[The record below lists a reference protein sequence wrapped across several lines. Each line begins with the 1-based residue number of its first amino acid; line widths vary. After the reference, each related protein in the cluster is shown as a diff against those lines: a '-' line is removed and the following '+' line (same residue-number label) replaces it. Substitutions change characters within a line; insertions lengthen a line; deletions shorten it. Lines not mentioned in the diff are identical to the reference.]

1 MEASRAEPDRVD
13 LHELAKGWKAAI
25 ARASDPATRL
35 EAQVKNDRGNLPLH
49 TAASFR
55 APLEVAEAL
64 LEAYPEAASITNNYG
79 NLALHFTAWK
89 KGPLDVEKLLLRI
102 FPEGAAR
109 KNNHGNL
116 PLHYA
121 AHYNAPLEVVEALY
135 RAYPEAAH
143 QKNND
148 SNTPLDLAIAD
159 GASPNVVALLQ
170 GKTSPP
176 SDDEVFEGAKS
187 KCERMEKELQ
197 RGMESHDVIQ
207 EELESVLSLLMDIKE
222 AHPHALFSAGVDPT
236 TVTDMDS
243 LLQQVRRA
251 GEEDRGEAP
260 PGGVEESQLG
270 TTPLGAHGSLHDDD
284 HEIQMIEDALVPP
297 DDEVEGV
304 LSKIIG
310 LETVKNQIRGLRRT
324 IELEKMD
331 IERAGRTDA
340 PLPRHMAFVG
350 NPGTGKTFVADT
362 ILPLLFKI
370 GAVSTPNIV
379 TACRDDLVDRKSE
392 SRTVEK
398 TRRVLEKASGGV
410 LFVDE
415 AYTLFPSTARPR
427 GRDHGAAALREIAS
441 CMPSGS
447 PLIVL
452 AGYAEDLDRV
462 LAANVVK
469 NSVLLR
475 VEFPDPSPSDIARMF
490 LAKLGG
496 KGLVPGDGLSVEYL
510 SELLSSNTDEEWRFE
525 RNGRITDLLLNSVRN
540 EIKRRVEGGVD
551 TESRQSTLHF
561 KALPSPVQEKVPMT
575 APEEVV
581 VTVEDLE
588 RAMVNL

>member
-1 MEASRAEPDRVD
+1 MN
-13 LHELAKGWKAAI
+13 
-25 ARASDPATRL
+25 RL
-35 EAQVKNDRGNLPLH
+35 Q
-49 TAASFR
+49 
-55 APLEVAEAL
+55 
-64 LEAYPEAASITNNYG
+64 NY
-79 NLALHFTAWK
+79 AFFCPK
-89 KGPLDVEKLLLRI
+89 
-102 FPEGAAR
+102 GAAR

-176 SDDEVFEGAKS
+176 SDDEVFDGAKS

-197 RGMESHDVIQ
+197 RGMESHDVVQ

-222 AHPHALFSAGVDPT
+222 AHPHALFSAGVDPG

-243 LLQQVRRA
+243 LLHQVRHA
-251 GEEDRGEAP
+251 GEEDRGEVP
-260 PGGVEESQLG
+260 SGVEESQLSALG
-270 TTPLGAHGSLHDDD
+270 THSGANDDD

-331 IERAGRTDA
+331 IERAGRGDA

-350 NPGTGKTFVADT
+350 NPGTGKTFVAEV
-362 ILPLLFKI
+362 ILPLFFQI
-370 GAVSTPNIV
+370 GAVSSPNV
-379 TACRDDLVDRKSE
+379 VYACRDDLVDRKSE
-392 SRTVEK
+392 TRTIAK
-398 TRRVLEKASGGV
+398 TRRVIERASGGV

-427 GRDHGAAALREIAS
+427 GRDHGSAALREIAS
-441 CMPSGS
+441 FMPSGS
-447 PLIVL
+447 PLVL
-452 AGYAEDLDRV
+452 LSGYSEDLDRV

-475 VEFPDPSPSDIARMF
+475 VEFPDPSSSDIARMF
-490 LAKLGG
+490 LAKLSA

-525 RNGRITDLLLNSVRN
+525 RNGRIADLLLNSVRS
-540 EIKRRVEGGVD
+540 EIKRRVEGGID
-551 TESRQSTLHF
+551 TESRQSTLHI
-561 KALPSPVQEKVPMT
+561 KALPSPVQQKIPMT
-575 APEEVV
+575 VPEEVV

>member
-1 MEASRAEPDRVD
+1 MLKNCSYEFSPRVSIC
-13 LHELAKGWKAAI
+13 AI
-25 ARASDPATRL
+25 CSFSSP
-35 EAQVKNDRGNLPLH
+35 GLH
-49 TAASFR
+49 TSQQKVLAS
-55 APLEVAEAL
+55 PLGQ
-64 LEAYPEAASITNNYG
+64 TNF
-79 NLALHFTAWK
+79 LSK
-89 KGPLDVEKLLLRI
+89 
-102 FPEGAAR
+102 GAAR

-222 AHPHALFSAGVDPT
+222 AHPHALFSAGVDPG

-251 GEEDRGEAP
+251 GEEDRGEASSS
-260 PGGVEESQLG
+260 VEESQLSAV
-270 TTPLGAHGSLHDDD
+270 GAHGTAHDDD

-297 DDEVEGV
+297 DDEVENV

-310 LETVKNQIRGLRRT
+310 IETVKNQIRGLRRT
-324 IELEKMD
+324 IELEKID
-331 IERAGRTDA
+331 SGRSGRDDST
-340 PLPRHMAFVG
+340 LPRHMAFVG
-350 NPGTGKTFVADT
+350 NPGTGKSYVAEV
-362 ILPLLFKI
+362 IMPLFFKI
-370 GAVSTPNIV
+370 GAVSSPNV
-379 TACRDDLVDRKSE
+379 VYACRDDLVDRKSE
-392 SRTVEK
+392 ARTINK
-398 TRRVLEKASGGV
+398 TRRVIERASGGV

-415 AYTLFPSTARPR
+415 AYTLFPSSARPR

-441 CMPSGS
+441 FMPTGS
-447 PLIVL
+447 PLVVL

-475 VEFPDPSPSDIARMF
+475 VEFPDPSTSDIARMF
-490 LAKLGG
+490 IAKLSA

-510 SELLSSNTDEEWRFE
+510 AELLSSNTDEEWRSE
-525 RNGRITDLLLNSVRN
+525 RNGRIADLLLNSVRS
-540 EIKRRVEGGVD
+540 EIKRRVEGGID

-561 KALPSPVQEKVPMT
+561 KALPSPVQQKIPMT
-575 APEEVV
+575 VPEEVV

>member
-1 MEASRAEPDRVD
+1 MR
-13 LHELAKGWKAAI
+13 
-25 ARASDPATRL
+25 RL
-35 EAQVKNDRGNLPLH
+35 VSLSCFDVTQPKHWLILSVQP
-49 TAASFR
+49 TI
-55 APLEVAEAL
+55 L
-64 LEAYPEAASITNNYG
+64 L
-79 NLALHFTAWK
+79 K
-89 KGPLDVEKLLLRI
+89 
-102 FPEGAAR
+102 GAAR

-222 AHPHALFSAGVDPT
+222 AHPHALFSAGVDPG

-243 LLQQVRRA
+243 LLQQVRLA
-251 GEEDRGEAP
+251 GEEDRGEASS
-260 PGGVEESQLG
+260 GVEESQLSA
-270 TTPLGAHGSLHDDD
+270 LGAHSTSAHDDD

-297 DDEVEGV
+297 DDEVENI

-310 LETVKNQIRGLRRT
+310 IETVKNQIRGLRRT
-324 IELEKMD
+324 IELEKID
-331 IERAGRTDA
+331 PGGSGRDDST
-340 PLPRHMAFVG
+340 LPRHMAFVG
-350 NPGTGKTFVADT
+350 NPGTGKSFVAEV
-362 ILPLLFKI
+362 IMPLFFKI
-370 GAVSTPNIV
+370 GAVSSPNV
-379 TACRDDLVDRKSE
+379 VYACRDDLVDRKSE
-392 SRTVEK
+392 ARTIAK
-398 TRRVLEKASGGV
+398 TRRVIERASGGV

-441 CMPSGS
+441 FMPTGS
-447 PLIVL
+447 PLIAL
-452 AGYAEDLDRV
+452 AGHAEDLDPQKI
-462 LAANVVK
+462 L
-469 NSVLLR
+469 
-475 VEFPDPSPSDIARMF
+475 
-490 LAKLGG
+490 
-496 KGLVPGDGLSVEYL
+496 
-510 SELLSSNTDEEWRFE
+510 
-525 RNGRITDLLLNSVRN
+525 
-540 EIKRRVEGGVD
+540 
-551 TESRQSTLHF
+551 
-561 KALPSPVQEKVPMT
+561 
-575 APEEVV
+575 
-581 VTVEDLE
+581 
-588 RAMVNL
+588 

>member
-1 MEASRAEPDRVD
+1 
-13 LHELAKGWKAAI
+13 
-25 ARASDPATRL
+25 
-35 EAQVKNDRGNLPLH
+35 
-49 TAASFR
+49 
-55 APLEVAEAL
+55 
-64 LEAYPEAASITNNYG
+64 
-79 NLALHFTAWK
+79 
-89 KGPLDVEKLLLRI
+89 
-102 FPEGAAR
+102 
-109 KNNHGNL
+109 
-116 PLHYA
+116 
-121 AHYNAPLEVVEALY
+121 
-135 RAYPEAAH
+135 
-143 QKNND
+143 
-148 SNTPLDLAIAD
+148 LAIAD

-222 AHPHALFSAGVDPT
+222 AHPHALFSAGVDPG

-251 GEEDRGEAP
+251 GEEDRGEVSP
-260 PGGVEESQLG
+260 GVEESQLSALG
-270 TTPLGAHGSLHDDD
+270 THSAAHDDD

-324 IELEKMD
+324 IELENVD
-331 IERAGRTDA
+331 AGRAGRADSA
-340 PLPRHMAFVG
+340 LPRHMAFVG
-350 NPGTGKTFVADT
+350 NAGTGKSFVAE
-362 ILPLLFKI
+362 IIMPLFFKI
-370 GAVSTPNIV
+370 GAVSSPNV
-379 TACRDDLVDRKSE
+379 VFASRDDLVDRKSE
-392 SRTVEK
+392 ARTIAK
-398 TRRVLEKASGGV
+398 TRRVIERASGGV

-441 CMPSGS
+441 FMPTGS
-447 PLIVL
+447 PLVVL

-475 VEFPDPSPSDIARMF
+475 VEFPDPSASDIARMF
-490 LAKLGG
+490 LAKLSA

-510 SELLSSNTDEEWRFE
+510 SELLCSNTDEEWRFE
-525 RNGRITDLLLNSVRN
+525 RNGRIADLLLNSVRS

-561 KALPSPVQEKVPMT
+561 KALPSPVQQKIPMT
-575 APEEVV
+575 VPEEVV